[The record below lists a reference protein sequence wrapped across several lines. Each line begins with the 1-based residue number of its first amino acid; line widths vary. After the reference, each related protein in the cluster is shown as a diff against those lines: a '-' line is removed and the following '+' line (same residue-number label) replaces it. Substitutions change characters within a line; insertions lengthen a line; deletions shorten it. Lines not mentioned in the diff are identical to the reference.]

1 MIFFRVTANINIK
14 TTDGSLVNYYKF
26 KAPSNLNNETAY
38 ISTQDDFRDLVS
50 VFDRV
55 DKDKYKAKLLNE
67 EKMRALEDF
76 PIELGISNRNE
87 ISKHEIIPKSNYI
100 NSSKNQYL
108 IDEFLL
114 EDNRIDIFKQLKNID
129 KDEVNI
135 AIIGSLGRS
144 ISEIFVSC
152 TALRIL
158 YEKLKEVYKKINL
171 DIYINASN
179 NSFYSRD
186 KSIYETQNF
195 INKVYPLSI
204 NVKKFMEYDYF
215 IDNSSFLNTIYFKE
229 LNLVDAWLYKFGIDY
244 KKIPS
249 SQKYNQIDLSKII
262 IKEQLK
268 TKVEQAKSKGKL
280 LLYHPYSANLKKS
293 IPQVFAVEILKEL
306 LSKYEDY
313 YIVSALSI
321 DPKIKDD
328 RYIDL
333 SKESKYLIDFMYI
346 VSQVDAVLSVDTST
360 YHISEALMIPTIG
373 LFTDE
378 NYGKKIKYYNFVK
391 AIEVED
397 KSKNLSKFIFENDD
411 LTFYRF
417 DSWKELKVLKIIKLL
432 ETF

>member
-1 MIFFRVTANINIK
+1 M
-14 TTDGSLVNYYKF
+14 
-26 KAPSNLNNETAY
+26 
-38 ISTQDDFRDLVS
+38 
-50 VFDRV
+50 
-55 DKDKYKAKLLNE
+55 
-67 EKMRALEDF
+67 
-76 PIELGISNRNE
+76 
-87 ISKHEIIPKSNYI
+87 
-100 NSSKNQYL
+100 
-108 IDEFLL
+108 
-114 EDNRIDIFKQLKNID
+114 
-129 KDEVNI
+129 
-135 AIIGSLGRS
+135 
-144 ISEIFVSC
+144 
-152 TALRIL
+152 
-158 YEKLKEVYKKINL
+158 
-171 DIYINASN
+171 
-179 NSFYSRD
+179 
-186 KSIYETQNF
+186 
-195 INKVYPLSI
+195 
-204 NVKKFMEYDYF
+204 
-215 IDNSSFLNTIYFKE
+215 
-229 LNLVDAWLYKFGIDY
+229 
-244 KKIPS
+244 
-249 SQKYNQIDLSKII
+249 
-262 IKEQLK
+262 
-268 TKVEQAKSKGKL
+268 
-280 LLYHPYSANLKKS
+280 KKS

-360 YHISEALMIPTIG
+360 YHISEALMIPTIA

>member
-87 ISKHEIIPKSNYI
+87 ILKHEIIPKLNYI

-268 TKVEQAKSKGKL
+268 TKIEQAKSKGKL

-313 YIVSALSI
+313 YIISALSI

-360 YHISEALMIPTIG
+360 YHISEALMIPTIA